1 MGRIATL
8 IVVLLSLTGTILS
21 PPAQA
26 ASVTHIYDLNGTLT
40 DSLGGPSLVPAGG
53 TLTATGYAFGANQG
67 LGLAGGL
74 LDGGSY
80 SIELIFNFSNLNGD
94 RRILDFKS
102 TDTGL
107 YTDFSALM
115 FFISNVPNSQA
126 IIGPSGAFV
135 PGQDV
140 HLVLTRDAIS
150 GTVVGYIN
158 GVQQISFTD
167 AGGNAVFN
175 DNLIHFFID
184 DTVEASAGVVDRI
197 RIYDG
202 ALTGAQVTD
211 LFNGARPP
219 GLPGSEITSVG
230 PARLWIGLRNS
241 DDVGLRV
248 DLRAELLVNGST
260 AADGS
265 LRSVSS
271 GSSGF
276 GNAIFNTVPLSLP
289 EGFTVLPDVELS
301 LRVSIRRTCSGA
313 GHNSGTVRFWYNG
326 QPVDTGA
333 ARDAGSRFSVTV
345 DGSVTNYLLRS
356 GFDLETV
363 AGSSRLFLDTT
374 VDSKKPCPNRP
385 FTEMGTWSIAL
396 P

>member
-1 MGRIATL
+1 MGRIATFT
-8 IVVLLSLTGTILS
+8 VVLLILTGTMLS

-53 TLTATGYAFGANQG
+53 TLTATGYVFSANQG
-67 LGLAGGL
+67 LGLAGGV
-74 LDGGSY
+74 LDGASY

-158 GVQQISFTD
+158 GVQQISFAD

-202 ALTGAQVTD
+202 ALSGAEVTD
-211 LFNGARPP
+211 LFNGGRPP

-230 PARLWIGLRNS
+230 PARLWIGLRNG

-248 DLRAELLVNGST
+248 DLRAELVLNGST
-260 AADGS
+260 VAEGS
-265 LRSVSS
+265 LPNVSS
-271 GSSGF
+271 GGSGF
-276 GNAIFNTVPLSLP
+276 AKAMLNSIPLNLP
-289 EGFTVLPDVELS
+289 DGFTLLPDDE
-301 LRVSIRRTCSGA
+301 C
-313 GHNSGTVRFWYNG
+313 
-326 QPVDTGA
+326 
-333 ARDAGSRFSVTV
+333 
-345 DGSVTNYLLRS
+345 RS
-356 GFDLETV
+356 GYPYV
-363 AGSSRLFLDTT
+363 ARARAQAITRGRCGFGTTASR
-374 VDSKKPCPNRP
+374 
-385 FTEMGTWSIAL
+385 SIAEPRETL
-396 P
+396 ALGSGSPRTGPSRTTSCVAILT